1 MTKKGSGGTGPTDID
16 IPYDEQK
23 VGAGWNLYKAG
34 GLTSTMTTATAT
46 GSFYKTVAPF

>member
-1 MTKKGSGGTGPTDID
+1 MTKKGSSGTTPTDID

-34 GLTSTMTTATAT
+34 GLTTTATTAT
-46 GSFYKTVAPF
+46 SSGNYFKTVAPY